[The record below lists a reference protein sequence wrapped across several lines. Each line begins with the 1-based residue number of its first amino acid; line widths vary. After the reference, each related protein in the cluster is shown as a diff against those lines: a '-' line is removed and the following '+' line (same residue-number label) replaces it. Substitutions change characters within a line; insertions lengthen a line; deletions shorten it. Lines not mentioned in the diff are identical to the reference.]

1 MIRMFQSQTAGHAK
15 SYFRDAL
22 SRSDYYLED
31 QELNGTFNGR
41 IAKLLNIEGQFV
53 DKKTFEQL
61 CDNINPLT
69 RQSLTP
75 RTVKDRRV
83 GYDISFHCPKS
94 VSILHAL
101 SQDEN
106 VLNTF
111 QDSVHSTMQE
121 MELDMQTRI
130 RAQGQYDDRDT
141 KSLLW
146 TDFVHQTAR
155 PVDGHPPDPHLH
167 CHCFTFNVTYDE
179 VEGRFKAG
187 QFHNIKRDMPYYQ
200 ARFQKRLADSFA
212 KQGYG
217 IRKTKNGFE
226 LSVIPQAAIDHFS
239 KRTNLIGQV
248 AKEKGITNAK
258 ELDELGAKTRSK
270 KQKHLSLGE
279 LQEAWRNQLKNA
291 GIGEKAKSEAKT
303 KIEKLDAKRVMEHS
317 IDHSFTRSSVK
328 RERQLLSEG
337 YLFAIDNETVS
348 IDTIDKELSKN
359 DEIFT
364 IKSSNDVLCT
374 TALVLKEERVL
385 VSLAV
390 DGMGKYRPFHLKSE
404 LKNSQLGLEQ
414 NVALNHILTSQDR
427 LTMVR
432 GGAGTGKTTLIKTAV
447 KEIEKNGIKVHLFAP
462 TAQAAR
468 SVLKD
473 EGFEQADTVARLLN
487 DPQRQEQMQGG
498 IIWVDEAGMLG
509 TSDASK
515 LLEIAYNNDAR
526 VIFSGDPRQH
536 SAVDRGDAMRILRT
550 VGNVKQASLE
560 TIYRQKEDHYK
571 QAVMHISKGDVSKGF
586 KQLESINAI
595 RETDYADIAGELTQ
609 DYLQLTDEKKSAL
622 VISPTRE
629 QAKLINNS
637 IRDGLRNR
645 KKLYKREYTITILE
659 NQYFTNAQKKD
670 YRSYRKDEIIQV
682 HQNMKGIWKGE
693 KCIIEKT
700 ESNQVFVRGLDGN
713 RVELDISKPERF
725 DVYKTRQIK
734 LSKGDELR
742 VTKNSFD
749 ENQNRLNNGTVLT
762 VKRITKSGE
771 ITFEKKSKSRS
782 TIITLDRDFGNLDY
796 AYCSTSYNAQGKTVD
811 HVLINQPSTTF
822 AASNQKQ
829 FYVSVSRGREG
840 VTIYTDDKES
850 LSLQVVQSGDREAGL
865 ELIGLKIHKN
875 KEVNIVREDKNLEIE
890 TSSKSDKDYE
900 PDL

>member
-337 YLFAIDNETVS
+337 YLFAIDNETV
-348 IDTIDKELSKN
+348 
-359 DEIFT
+359 
-364 IKSSNDVLCT
+364 
-374 TALVLKEERVL
+374 
-385 VSLAV
+385 
-390 DGMGKYRPFHLKSE
+390 
-404 LKNSQLGLEQ
+404 
-414 NVALNHILTSQDR
+414 
-427 LTMVR
+427 
-432 GGAGTGKTTLIKTAV
+432 
-447 KEIEKNGIKVHLFAP
+447 
-462 TAQAAR
+462 
-468 SVLKD
+468 
-473 EGFEQADTVARLLN
+473 
-487 DPQRQEQMQGG
+487 
-498 IIWVDEAGMLG
+498 
-509 TSDASK
+509 
-515 LLEIAYNNDAR
+515 
-526 VIFSGDPRQH
+526 
-536 SAVDRGDAMRILRT
+536 
-550 VGNVKQASLE
+550 
-560 TIYRQKEDHYK
+560 
-571 QAVMHISKGDVSKGF
+571 
-586 KQLESINAI
+586 
-595 RETDYADIAGELTQ
+595 
-609 DYLQLTDEKKSAL
+609 
-622 VISPTRE
+622 
-629 QAKLINNS
+629 
-637 IRDGLRNR
+637 
-645 KKLYKREYTITILE
+645 
-659 NQYFTNAQKKD
+659 
-670 YRSYRKDEIIQV
+670 
-682 HQNMKGIWKGE
+682 
-693 KCIIEKT
+693 
-700 ESNQVFVRGLDGN
+700 
-713 RVELDISKPERF
+713 
-725 DVYKTRQIK
+725 
-734 LSKGDELR
+734 
-742 VTKNSFD
+742 
-749 ENQNRLNNGTVLT
+749 
-762 VKRITKSGE
+762 
-771 ITFEKKSKSRS
+771 
-782 TIITLDRDFGNLDY
+782 
-796 AYCSTSYNAQGKTVD
+796 
-811 HVLINQPSTTF
+811 
-822 AASNQKQ
+822 
-829 FYVSVSRGREG
+829 
-840 VTIYTDDKES
+840 
-850 LSLQVVQSGDREAGL
+850 
-865 ELIGLKIHKN
+865 
-875 KEVNIVREDKNLEIE
+875 
-890 TSSKSDKDYE
+890 
-900 PDL
+900 